1 MEIMEIME
9 EKKQGDF
16 EFMEGCERPYLQ
28 VPRGF
33 SAFSY
38 ENASKYG

>member
-1 MEIMEIME
+1 MEIMEFME

-16 EFMEGCERPYLQ
+16 EFMEGCGCPYLQ
-28 VPRGF
+28 VPHGF
-33 SAFSY
+33 AAFSY